1 MRCPNLSETH
11 PKRFL
16 RANNIGIDTNFLKI
30 GQFLLISLTFLKI
43 VTVDVTFTELTE
55 FTSDF
60 RKLSK
65 LHQKLADFQSFCV

>member
-1 MRCPNLSETH
+1 MGCPNLSETH

-16 RANNIGIDTNFLKI
+16 RANNIGIDTKNLKI

-43 VTVDVTFTELTE
+43 VTVDVTFTEYTE

-60 RKLSK
+60 RILSK
-65 LHQKLADFQSFCV
+65 LCQKLADFQSFCV